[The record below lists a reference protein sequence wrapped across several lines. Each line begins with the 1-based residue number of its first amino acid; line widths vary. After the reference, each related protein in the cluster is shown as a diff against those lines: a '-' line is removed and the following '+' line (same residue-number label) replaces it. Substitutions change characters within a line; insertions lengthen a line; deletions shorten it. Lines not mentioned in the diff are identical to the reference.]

1 MRSLDAAPV
10 ESRTCQI
17 VPGLSDAQ
25 EKHDQNMSDH
35 DAASLVL
42 ATDTVHT
49 APVIVKAHGKQQSH
63 ILESSVELHRTTEQ
77 SPFPSQSRSLLGTRD
92 TFVELCA
99 GSAAIALGLY
109 GHRPVVAYAG
119 GKQGY
124 KDAIMQTFGYAASE
138 KPRIQLVEPG
148 EWGATWKMLLTDRI
162 AVANI
167 IQSKIGMPAKPCWQ
181 WARTT
186 SESPVSTIDAATR
199 AAAHLLVICGTFGG
213 FERGGFKGVHKNR
226 PNADGF
232 IPCRTTLHQR
242 VRNLPLPPPEVG
254 GGTWTVHH
262 TDAASITPFPCSCY
276 IDPPYQNTTG
286 YKHSLP
292 RCKVVQLATR
302 WADAGAR
309 VVVSEGEA
317 IGELVEMG
325 WHAKEITTNRRGQTR
340 KNSRSKREWLTFNF
354 QD

>member
-1 MRSLDAAPV
+1 
-10 ESRTCQI
+10 
-17 VPGLSDAQ
+17 
-25 EKHDQNMSDH
+25 MSDH
-35 DAASLVL
+35 DAASRFL
-42 ATDTVHT
+42 ATHT
-49 APVIVKAHGKQQSH
+49 ALTAPLLAKPHGEQRSRIH
-63 ILESSVELHRTTEQ
+63 ESSVESHRTSEQ
-77 SPFPSQSRSLLGTRD
+77 APFPAQSRSLLGTRD
-92 TFVELCA
+92 TFVQLCA
-99 GSAAIALGLY
+99 GSAAISLGLY
-109 GHRPVVAYAG
+109 GQRPVVAYAG

-124 KDAIMQTFGYAASE
+124 KDAIMQTFGYGASE
-138 KPRIQLVEPG
+138 RPRIQLVEPG

-167 IQSKIGMPAKPCWQ
+167 IQSKVEMPAKPCWQ

-186 SESPVSTIDAATR
+186 IDSPVSTIDAATR

-242 VRNLPLPPPEVG
+242 VRNLQLPPPEVSG
-254 GGTWTVHH
+254 GGTWTVRH
-262 TDAASITPFPCSCY
+262 TDAASITPFPCACY
-276 IDPPYQNTTG
+276 IDPPYHNTTG

-292 RCKVVQLATR
+292 RCEVVQLAIR

-309 VVVSEGEA
+309 VVVSEGET
-317 IGELVEMG
+317 IGELVAMG
-325 WHAKEITTNRRGQTR
+325 WHAKEITTSRRGQTR

-354 QD
+354 LDQ